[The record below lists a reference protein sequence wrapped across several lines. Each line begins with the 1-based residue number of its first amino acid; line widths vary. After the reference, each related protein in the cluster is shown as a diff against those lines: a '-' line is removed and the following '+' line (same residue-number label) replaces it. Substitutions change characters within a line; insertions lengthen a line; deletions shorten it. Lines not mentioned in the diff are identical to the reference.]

1 MASDLTKIKNKSL
14 AGSDLSTASF
24 LLANL
29 SGVNLTD
36 VILEGT
42 NFLKTDL
49 SGVDFTVTSTNHG
62 IIFIDANL
70 SNSNFDGV
78 TLSPAQ
84 VFTQYFENTRA
95 KIEGGT
101 FHELEFLI
109 KLYGGGGF
117 VEGVG
122 FIGFDNIDVIST
134 EISGNDLV
142 VKFVFFNN
150 FARANLE
157 NANFKNADLLLV
169 NFHSAN
175 LTNADLS
182 GADLRSALL
191 NHADLSNAN
200 LQGADLSGADLSGA
214 DLSGADLSGAVYD
227 QYTILKCVGHPICV

>member
-1 MASDLTKIKNKSL
+1 
-14 AGSDLSTASF
+14 LSTASF

-42 NFLKTDL
+42 NFWKTDL

-70 SNSNFDGV
+70 SNSNFEGV
-78 TLSPAQ
+78 TLSPTQ
-84 VFTQYFENTRA
+84 VFTIHSENARA
-95 KIEGGT
+95 KIEGVT
-101 FHELEFLI
+101 YHPLEFMI
-109 KLYGGGGF
+109 KLLGNGY
-117 VEGVG
+117 VEDVG
-122 FIGFDNIDVIST
+122 YIGLDNIDIIST

-182 GADLRSALL
+182 GADLRNALL

-214 DLSGADLSGAVYD
+214 DLSGADLSSAALSGVVYD

>member
-1 MASDLTKIKNKSL
+1 MTSVRLTPDKFASRN
-14 AGSDLSTASF
+14 
-24 LLANL
+24 
-29 SGVNLTD
+29 
-36 VILEGT
+36 E
-42 NFLKTDL
+42 
-49 SGVDFTVTSTNHG
+49 
-62 IIFIDANL
+62 
-70 SNSNFDGV
+70 GV
-78 TLSPAQ
+78 TYHP
-84 VFTQYFENTRA
+84 
-95 KIEGGT
+95 
-101 FHELEFLI
+101 LEFMI
-109 KLYGGGGF
+109 KLLGNGY
-117 VEGVG
+117 VEDVG
-122 FIGFDNIDVIST
+122 YIGLDNIDIIST

-182 GADLRSALL
+182 GADLRNALL

-214 DLSGADLSGAVYD
+214 NLSDVIYD